1 MKITDIQAT
10 TIRGHMTAGGRF
22 YDWVL
27 CKVYT
32 DEGVYGIGEAY
43 QGPGVEEIILSERF
57 RSLLIGEDPR
67 NVDRLFEKM
76 RRGTSGAGS
85 QAGATVSAISGIEIA
100 LWDLTGKALGVP
112 VYQLLGGKFRDKVR
126 VYADFRGG
134 KQYTPESY
142 AERAQE
148 VVADGFDA
156 VKIDIDVD
164 IPVPSKD
171 AWNKS
176 LSPAEIRYMLELT
189 GATRE
194 AIGPDI
200 DLAVD
205 THFKWYPDT
214 FLKLAWGCEDFN
226 LLWLE
231 DPVPPEDIPSHRW
244 VTHSTRT
251 PICTGE
257 CLYLRSGFRPVIE
270 QQGANIIS
278 PDIPKMGGLLEFRK
292 VSDMCETWSI
302 PMAPHNGGSALCTI
316 ASVHACAAIPNCLI
330 LEYHYHATDVQWYND
345 MLIGPGVP
353 YVKDSYIAVPDAPG
367 LGVDFNPDVV
377 KEHLRPGKRM
387 MD

>member
-10 TIRGHMTAGGRF
+10 TIRGHQSAETF

-27 CKVYT
+27 VKVYT
-32 DEGVYGIGEAY
+32 DEGVSGLGEAY
-43 QGPGVEEIILSERF
+43 HGPGVEEIILSDRF
-57 RSLLIGEDPR
+57 RRLLIGEDPR

-85 QAGATVSAISGIEIA
+85 SAGAVVAAISGVEIA
-100 LWDLTGKALGVP
+100 LWDLVGRAVGVP
-112 VYQLLGGKFRDKVR
+112 VYQLLGGKFRDRIR

-134 KQYTPESY
+134 KEYTPESY
-142 AERAQE
+142 AERAKE

-156 VKIDIDVD
+156 VKIDIDVP
-164 IPVPSKD
+164 IPVPSAD
-171 AWNKS
+171 AFNKS
-176 LSPAEIRYMLELT
+176 LTNAEIRYMVELVR
-189 GATRE
+189 ATRE

-205 THFKWYPDT
+205 THYKWYPDT
-214 FLKLAWGCEDFN
+214 FLKLAWACEEFK

-257 CLYLRSGFRPVIE
+257 CLYLRHGFRPMLEVE
-270 QQGANIIS
+270 GANIIS

-292 VSDMCETWSI
+292 VADMCDTWSI
-302 PMAPHNGGSALCTI
+302 PMAPHNAASALGTV
-316 ASVHACAAIPNCLI
+316 ASLHACAAIPNFLI
-330 LEYHYHATDVQWYND
+330 LEYHYHATDVKWYND
-345 MLIGPGVP
+345 LVDGPGKPV
-353 YVKDSYIAVPDAPG
+353 VDKSYIRVPDAPG
-367 LGVDFNPDVV
+367 LGVDLNEDVV
-377 KEHLRPGKRM
+377 RAHLLPGKKM
-387 MD
+387 LD